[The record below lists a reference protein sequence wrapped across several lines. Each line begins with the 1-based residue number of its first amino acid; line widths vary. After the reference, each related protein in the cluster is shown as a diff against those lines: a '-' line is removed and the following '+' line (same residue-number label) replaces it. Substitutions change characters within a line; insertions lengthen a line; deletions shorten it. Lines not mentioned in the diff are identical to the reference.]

1 MVSTR
6 SPRLKDVAQE
16 AGISIATASRA
27 MSGSPGVSAQ
37 LAKRVRQIATD
48 LGYVANVH
56 ARSLA
61 GSPSSVVGLVVH
73 EIGDPYFSEI
83 ASGVLSVA
91 GARGLTVQICH
102 SGRDPEAEL
111 AQIQMLMANRVGAII
126 VAGSGFVDPSQES
139 GVALALQRFQ
149 ENGGRVAVIGRH
161 PLRADTVQPD
171 NIEGGETITAHLLGL
186 GHRRIG
192 VVTGSRELTTVAD
205 RLVGISRALQR
216 AGLAL
221 ETTPLVEAPFTREGG
236 KEAIARLLEEAPDL
250 SAVIAMNDDMAIGA
264 LSVLRARGVVVPDEI
279 SVTGFDDVA
288 VAGDLAPS
296 LTTIR
301 LPMAEMGRQ
310 ALQLALAPPA
320 TRRRRRRA
328 AHELVVRDSTAPPRA
343 GGALRSPA

>member
-27 MSGSPGVSAQ
+27 MSHSPGVSVQ
-37 LAKRVRQIATD
+37 LADRVRQIAEE

-91 GARGLTVQICH
+91 STRGLTVQICH

-111 AQIQMLMANRVGAII
+111 AQIQTLIANRVGAII

-139 GVALALQRFQ
+139 GVARALKRFQ
-149 ENGGRVAVIGRH
+149 ETGGRVAVIGRH

-171 NIEGGETITAHLLGL
+171 NIEGGTTITEHLLGL

-192 VVTGSRELTTVAD
+192 VISGSRELTTVAD
-205 RLVGISRALQR
+205 RLVGIGRALDA
-216 AGLAL
+216 AGLSLDA
-221 ETTPLVEAPFTREGG
+221 TPLVEAAFTRAGG
-236 KEAIARLLEEAPDL
+236 KQAITQLLEEAPDL
-250 SAVIAMNDDMAIGA
+250 TAVISMNDDMAIGA
-264 LSVLRARGVVVPDEI
+264 LSVLRGRGIVVPDQI

-288 VAGDLAPS
+288 VAGDIAPS

-310 ALQLALAPPA
+310 ALQLALGPPGS
-320 TRRRRRRA
+320 RRRRRRA
-328 AHELVVRDSTAPPRA
+328 PHELVVRDSTAPPPSS
-343 GGALRSPA
+343 GDVV

>member
-1 MVSTR
+1 MVHTR
-6 SPRLKDVAQE
+6 NPRLKDVAQE

-37 LAKRVRQIATD
+37 LAQRVRQIAAD

-91 GARGLTVQICH
+91 STRGLTVQICH

-111 AQIQMLMANRVGAII
+111 AQVRTLIANQVGAII
-126 VAGSGFVDPSQES
+126 VAGSGFVDPAKEAGVVQSLKRYQE
-139 GVALALQRFQ
+139 G
-149 ENGGRVAVIGRH
+149 GGRVAVIGRH
-161 PLRADTVQPD
+161 SLRADTVQPD
-171 NIEGGETITAHLLGL
+171 NREGGTTIAEHLLGL

-192 VVTGSRELTTVAD
+192 VVSGSRQLTTVAD
-205 RLVGISRALQR
+205 RLVGIDGALAT
-216 AGLAL
+216 AGLSLDA
-221 ETTPLVEAPFTREGG
+221 TPLVEAPFTREGG
-236 KEAIARLLEEAPDL
+236 KQAITELLTVAPDVT
-250 SAVIAMNDDMAIGA
+250 AVIGMNDDMAIGV
-264 LSVLRARGVVVPDEI
+264 LSVLRSRGVMVPEQI

-288 VAGDLAPS
+288 VAGDLAPG

-301 LPMAEMGRQ
+301 LPMSEMGRQ
-310 ALQLALAPPA
+310 ALKLALAPPA
-320 TRRRRRRA
+320 TRRRSRRA
-328 AHELVVRDSTAPPRA
+328 AHELVVRGSTAPPRA
-343 GGALRSPA
+343 DSVLRPPA

>member
-27 MSGSPGVSAQ
+27 MSGSPGVSATMAAQ
-37 LAKRVRQIATD
+37 VRQIAAD

-61 GSPSSVVGLVVH
+61 GSPSSVVGLIVH

-91 GARGLTVQICH
+91 ATRGLTVQICH

-111 AQIQMLMANRVGAII
+111 AQIRTLIANRVGAII
-126 VAGSGFVDPSQES
+126 VAGSGFVDPTQQS
-139 GVALALQRFQ
+139 GVAQALQRYQ
-149 ENGGRVAVIGRH
+149 ETGGRVAVIGRH

-171 NIEGGETITAHLLGL
+171 NIEGGRTITEHLLGL

-192 VVTGSRELTTVAD
+192 VVSGSRELTTVAD
-205 RLVGISRALQR
+205 RLMGIGQALEA
-216 AGLAL
+216 AGLSL
-221 ETTPLVEAPFTREGG
+221 GTTPLVEAPFTREGG
-236 KEAIARLLEEAPDL
+236 KQAITELLVEYPDL
-250 SAVIAMNDDMAIGA
+250 SAVIAMNDDMAIGV
-264 LSVLRARGVVVPDEI
+264 LSVLRAKGIVVPDQV

-288 VAGDLAPS
+288 VAGDLAPG

-301 LPMAEMGRQ
+301 LPMADMGRQ
-310 ALQLALAPPA
+310 ALRLALSPPT
-320 TRRRRRRA
+320 TRRRRKKA
-328 AHELVVRDSTAPPRA
+328 VHELVVRDSTAAPA
-343 GGALRSPA
+343 GLPSD